1 MTELAKAGDLVST
14 VPPAALCAH
23 RPPGEVEDRWAHGD
37 GGADPHVCGCCGAP
51 VSSDLWTDGLC
62 LVCRV
67 GQPVKDGA
75 GHLARL
81 ARDLATHGVKEE
93 EVMTRRRSKAQS
105 VPVVIAR
112 WSLSGRATARGEVEP
127 IQKILPARPHCAACG
142 QPTLPGLLA
151 GGECPPCAFLRKAA
165 GGRGA

>member
-37 GGADPHVCGCCGAP
+37 GGSDPHVCGCCGAP
-51 VSSDLWTDGLC
+51 VSPDLWTDGRC
-62 LVCRV
+62 PVCRD

-81 ARDLATHGVKEE
+81 ARDLATHGVKKE
-93 EVMTRRRSKAQS
+93 EVMVRKGSRARAA
-105 VPVVIAR
+105 PVVVAR
-112 WSLSGRATARGEVEP
+112 WPLSGTVTARAEL
-127 IQKILPARPHCAACG
+127 IQKVIPARPHCAACG
-142 QPTLPGLLA
+142 RPTLPGLLA
-151 GGECPPCAFLRKAA
+151 GGECPPCCFIRKAG